1 MSTTTKNVANF
12 LWRRNCK
19 KKGPQM
25 PDVGAKMDA
34 QMSERVSSGSL
45 HDWLARERI
54 YYQDGLV
61 TSD

>member
-19 KKGPQM
+19 KNGPQM

-34 QMSERVSSGSL
+34 QM
-45 HDWLARERI
+45 
-54 YYQDGLV
+54 
-61 TSD
+61 